1 LLKAEGGDI
10 MLIDYKGSSD
20 MEAEST
26 IDSQTLTPKDAAE
39 LFNLVDSANF
49 FSLPSEIFGL
59 RFGIHPKVER
69 VYTLTIELAGEKHTV
84 NTETGAIPS
93 ALEQLCNWLDEHL
106 KNKN

>member
-1 LLKAEGGDI
+1 

-26 IDSQTLTPKDAAE
+26 IDSQTLTPEDAAE

-84 NTETGAIPS
+84 NTSGPYGPMAS
-93 ALEQLCNWLDEHL
+93 ALEPLFNWLDEHL